1 MLKEILQGEEK
12 WYQKEIWIF
21 WNEAIDTVSIWV
33 NINCILL
40 SSLKY
45 MIRAPQCSLKTIYNS
60 QDMEAT

>member
-1 MLKEILQGEEK
+1 MLKEILQDEEK

-21 WNEAIDTVSIWV
+21 WNEAIDMVSIWV
-33 NINCILL
+33 NIKWILL

-45 MIRAPQCSLKTIYNS
+45 IICAPQCSLKTIYKS